1 MVMARDR
8 LSACLFL
15 FVMEALS
22 RLVERAVGGH
32 LFQVFQWGL
41 RKAYHF
47 SPVI

>member
-22 RLVERAVGGH
+22 RLVERGCGRSFVPRVSVGAEE
-32 LFQVFQWGL
+32 GL
-41 RKAYHF
+41 PF
-47 SPVI
+47 LTC